1 MNPPAGFGIVR
12 MGPAT
17 GQLQFSVAKVRSD
30 RGAFTVSLMLY
41 GEAALCVVCAHFLAL
56 AHPVVA

>member
-1 MNPPAGFGIVR
+1 MNPPASFGIVR

-41 GEAALCVVCAHFLAL
+41 GEAALSVVCAHF
-56 AHPVVA
+56 